1 MKRRWAGA
9 HRSPLPGGE
18 RSPSRQNAGE
28 AGEGA
33 WRLSGEGDPPS
44 PGASR
49 RLGSD
54 PGSSP
59 GQALSPPGRGERRLF
74 SALLLLLALL
84 AAPAFAVPPDEVLA
98 DPALEARAGALA
110 AELRCM
116 VCQNQSIDD
125 SDAPLAHDLRV
136 LLRERIAAG
145 DSDRQ
150 VIDFLVARYGE
161 FILLKPRFA
170 WHTALLWTVPPAAL
184 VIGGIVAV
192 VVLRNRRGRAAEA
205 AALSGEEEAR
215 LKELLS
221 DKS

>member
-1 MKRRWAGA
+1 MKRRAGA
-9 HRSPLPGGE
+9 RRSPLPGGE

-54 PGSSP
+54 
-59 GQALSPPGRGERRLF
+59 LSPPGRGRGRRLLAAF
-74 SALLLLLALL
+74 AFVLALL
-84 AAPAFAVPPDEVLA
+84 AAPAFAVTPDEVLA
-98 DPALEARAGALA
+98 DPALEARARALS

-170 WHTALLWTVPPAAL
+170 WHTALLWAVPPAAL
-184 VIGGIVAV
+184 VIGGVVAL

-215 LKELLS
+215 LKDILS